1 MSSLYFLAK
10 VSRFALKICICS
22 ETCVSCSS
30 SSSCPLAASS
40 AFRSTSRFMPR
51 SPIRE
56 AMASSEQQQ
65 QQRQNQAH
73 QCNQTADCWA
83 SGAPRR
89 PSASTW
95 TARSAKTKESTTWLR
110 LAAFTLKLP
119 SCKACTPHI
128 PFIFYHPL
136 PVLLDW
142 HRWELTLCRTTKAM
156 SGSVPFEAAL
166 TARLA
171 LMRPSAAQVQA
182 CAQMP
187 PRLTSGIASLVT
199 ALHARGVRV
208 FLISGGFFEL
218 IRPVADLLHIPAENI
233 FANRLLHD
241 EHGEFLG
248 HDTTQPT
255 SRSGGKVLAVRE
267 IRQRHQLER
276 ICMIGD
282 GTTDLETMGDVELFI
297 GFGGNVVREKVQAAA
312 PWFTHSFAELEALLG

>member
-1 MSSLYFLAK
+1 MQPDGRLLG
-10 VSRFALKICICS
+10 LWCS
-22 ETCVSCSS
+22 AQAVCFDVDSTVCEDEGIDN
-30 SSSCPLAASS
+30 LAA
-40 AFRSTSRFMPR
+40 
-51 SPIRE
+51 
-56 AMASSEQQQ
+56 
-65 QQRQNQAH
+65 
-73 QCNQTADCWA
+73 
-83 SGAPRR
+83 
-89 PSASTW
+89 
-95 TARSAKTKESTTWLR
+95 
-110 LAAFTLKLP
+110 
-119 SCKACTPHI
+119 ACGVHAQ
-128 PFIFYHPL
+128 
-136 PVLLDW
+136 VA
-142 HRWELTLCRTTKAM
+142 ELTTKAM